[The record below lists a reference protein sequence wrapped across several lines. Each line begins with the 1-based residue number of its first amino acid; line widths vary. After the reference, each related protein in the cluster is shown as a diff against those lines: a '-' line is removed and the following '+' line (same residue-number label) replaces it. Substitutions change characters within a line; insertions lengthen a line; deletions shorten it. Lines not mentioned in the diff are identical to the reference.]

1 MDAAL
6 SKKNSK
12 YIDLKWVGGDDWK
25 GWTDG
30 LSGYYRD
37 PPPGSIL
44 INHEFVF
51 GDSDLPTKFK
61 RKEYRDSAEVEEYDL
76 LPTSRSNKICVGLSA
91 EDRADDL
98 QVLPDCLDVLP
109 PPGLSADKA
118 NECQNKLRRL
128 APDDSKDYYNR
139 MTRELQEE
147 MDAKAV
153 AKNKARNDKNKSKQA
168 KIAAA
173 NKNNR

>member
-12 YIDLKWVGGDDWK
+12 YIDLKRVGGDDWK

-37 PPPGSIL
+37 PPPGSML

-109 PPGLSADKA
+109 PPVYPLTKQTNAKTNFDV
-118 NECQNKLRRL
+118 LR
-128 APDDSKDYYNR
+128 PTIQK
-139 MTRELQEE
+139 TTTTE
-147 MDAKAV
+147 
-153 AKNKARNDKNKSKQA
+153 
-168 KIAAA
+168 
-173 NKNNR
+173 